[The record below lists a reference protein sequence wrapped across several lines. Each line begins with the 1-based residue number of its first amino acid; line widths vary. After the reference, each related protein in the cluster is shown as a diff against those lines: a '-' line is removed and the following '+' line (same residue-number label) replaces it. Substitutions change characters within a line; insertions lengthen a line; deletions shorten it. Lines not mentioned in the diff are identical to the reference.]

1 MRTEFISPQSAL
13 ILIERL
19 QVNLLMENVK
29 ESSSDFKKCVS
40 LDPDFAIAVMQGLY
54 ADYRNCVQQESM
66 TGIAKVIEKFKRAI
80 KKFPKCTESYVLLAQ
95 VLCSYL
101 ANCV

>member
-1 MRTEFISPQSAL
+1 
-13 ILIERL
+13 
-19 QVNLLMENVK
+19 MENVK
-29 ESSSDFKKCVS
+29 ESSSDFKMCVS

-95 VLCSYL
+95 VLCSYF

>member
-1 MRTEFISPQSAL
+1 
-13 ILIERL
+13 
-19 QVNLLMENVK
+19 MENVE

-54 ADYRNCVQQESM
+54 ADYRNSVQQGSM

-95 VLCSYL
+95 VPYSCL
-101 ANCV
+101 ANCVKCFNKLHLSA